1 MPRGD
6 MNGGEASID
15 ASEVAAYHEVCAYT
29 LTHGDAAFVHQHV
42 VDAWAAQHA
51 SSTSKPIGVFFAL
64 LGLYLHV
71 EHEFTGRAVQKAHMK
86 LAQRPEPWPVGPLP
100 TTRGAVTATDV
111 LAAPPGAARDAAIS
125 RWAASVWATY
135 GHQRDAIDEL
145 LRRRGVL

>member
-1 MPRGD
+1 
-6 MNGGEASID
+6 MNIEPVTPDVA
-15 ASEVAAYHEVCAYT
+15 ELAAYHEVCAYT
-29 LTHGDAAFVHQHV
+29 LTHGDAAFVHQLV

-51 SSTSKPIGVFFAL
+51 NAASKPIGVFFAV

-71 EHEFTGRAVQKAHMK
+71 EHGFTGRAVQKAHMK

-111 LAAPPGAARDAAIS
+111 LAAPPGDARDAAIS

-135 GHQRDAIDEL
+135 AHQRETIDAL

>member
-1 MPRGD
+1 
-6 MNGGEASID
+6 MNTEQTTPD
-15 ASEVAAYHEVCAYT
+15 AAELAAYHVVCAYT
-29 LTHGDAAFVHQHV
+29 LTHGDAAFVHQLV

-51 SSTSKPIGVFFAL
+51 NAASKPIGVFFAV

-71 EHEFTGRAVQKAHMK
+71 EHGFTGRAVQKAHMK

-111 LAAPPGAARDAAIS
+111 LAAPPGPIRDAAIS

-135 GHQRDAIDEL
+135 VHQRDTIDAL